1 VTDLSTRCSTGI
13 AGLDKI
19 LLGGY
24 PKGRTLLLEGQPGA
38 GKTLMCLHFVRAGIY
53 GNPDNPENAIIVCL
67 DSSPQDFIEDA
78 QSVFRKWNI
87 KKTIERGHLIL
98 IDGYTGRLGFPP
110 EGPYAI
116 PKDDYKIDSVI
127 DKILAAQEKINAQRL
142 VIDPVSRLISERSQA
157 KEREIDKFT
166 FFLQNGSI
174 KEKRDD
180 KTPLTTILT
189 AESSEGRF
197 SEEHYGAHGVIRLS
211 FERKENTKVRTL
223 EILKMRRTMHSM
235 DYVEYEIG
243 VDGIDVIA

>member
-1 VTDLSTRCSTGI
+1 MRCSTGI
-13 AGLDKI
+13 EGLDKV

-53 GNPDNPENAIIVCL
+53 GNPEHPENAIIVCL

-78 QSVFRKWNI
+78 QSVFRKWDI
-87 KKTIERGHLIL
+87 RKTIERGHLIL

-110 EGPYAI
+110 DGPYAI
-116 PKDDYKIDSVI
+116 PKDDYSIESVI
-127 DKILAAQEKINAQRL
+127 DRILAAQEQIDAKRL
-142 VIDPVSRLISERSQA
+142 VIDPVSRLFSDRSRTRRDA
-157 KEREIDKFT
+157 EIDKFT

-174 KEKRDD
+174 KEKREE
-180 KTPLTTILT
+180 KLPLTTLLT
-189 AESSEGRF
+189 VESSGGNY

-211 FERKENTKVRTL
+211 FERRENTKVRTL

-243 VDGIDVIA
+243 IDGIDVIA